1 MESSNELFNIKNTPR
16 PLRDVSVNYSID
28 NEKCLECDLKPC
40 LDSCPIDSIHL
51 ENNVVSLDENCIGCV
66 LCSNA
71 CPYDAIH
78 VERVMSEP
86 IRENVPNINTKLCR
100 ACGACVNACKSGAIH
115 LRSTGSEDMHSEID
129 EDKCVR
135 CGYCFRACPTDAIK
149 YGEILPKTI
158 REGKTLCIDQDF
170 CIGCMTCTRVC
181 RSKGAIN
188 VGHTNK
194 LPYIDPS
201 YCARCN
207 ECLDSCPTYAIEYV
221 EREEAFESFNKIKTA
236 EIAYEILKRDM
247 SKLSEDITH
256 VDEILN
262 DLLDEMTRKYQ
273 FEDYDFENTKYI
285 TDVEKGAEFGP
296 IELFRCSNCR
306 SIVVDITQLLSDYLA
321 YYFDKDLNIIE
332 TKDVVEFFPPITS
345 IEVRSENCVSCG
357 LCVDVCPTSSL
368 SLDGPNPVVVDTD
381 NSCVYCGL
389 CAEVCAFDAFYIEE
403 KFFTNRNHEIFY
415 IKRDLKGQRNGKINI
430 RHDQCQLCGVCT
442 KNCPVDVLDIVDG
455 KVQVNQDDCISC
467 RNCET
472 ICPVNAIKMT
482 TIWTFL

>member
-1 MESSNELFNIKNTPR
+1 M
-16 PLRDVSVNYSID
+16 RDVSVNYSID

-115 LRSTGSEDMHSEID
+115 LRSTGSDDMHSEID

-221 EREEAFESFNKIKTA
+221 EREQAFESFNKIKTA

-247 SKLSEDITH
+247 SKLSEDITN
-256 VDEILN
+256 VDDILN
-262 DLLDEMTRKYQ
+262 DLDKARSNFNGHIDIKIRNFYESEIKKLILRHFYNDFDIEKYTSFQMLHDFSARSGGHFTR
-273 FEDYDFENTKYI
+273 
-285 TDVEKGAEFGP
+285 
-296 IELFRCSNCR
+296 S
-306 SIVVDITQLLSDYLA
+306 
-321 YYFDKDLNIIE
+321 
-332 TKDVVEFFPPITS
+332 
-345 IEVRSENCVSCG
+345 SCG
-357 LCVDVCPTSSL
+357 
-368 SLDGPNPVVVDTD
+368 
-381 NSCVYCGL
+381 
-389 CAEVCAFDAFYIEE
+389 
-403 KFFTNRNHEIFY
+403 
-415 IKRDLKGQRNGKINI
+415 
-430 RHDQCQLCGVCT
+430 
-442 KNCPVDVLDIVDG
+442 
-455 KVQVNQDDCISC
+455 
-467 RNCET
+467 
-472 ICPVNAIKMT
+472 
-482 TIWTFL
+482 FLM